1 MRSLYRCHCSEACL
15 TRTGLKG
22 STKKEMQTT
31 KQRHIK
37 GTAGRL
43 GPHYYCPPFSS
54 VNRMNLKLGG
64 NLVKTITE
72 MNGHPG
78 KGVEVR
84 NFWAL
89 RNGFKSNGTWL
100 DIYWLKGQ
108 SKV

>member
-1 MRSLYRCHCSEACL
+1 MRSLHRCSEACL

-22 STKKEMQTT
+22 STKKETHTT
-31 KQRHIK
+31 NQRHIK
-37 GTAGRL
+37 GTAD
-43 GPHYYCPPFSS
+43 PPFSS

-64 NLVKTITE
+64 NLEKTITE
-72 MNGHPG
+72 MKGHPG

-100 DIYWLKGQ
+100 DIYWVKGH